1 MQGAHYFTHMNA
13 FVAAVQGVEYWMTKN
28 APDEVAMLIAEDTP
42 VIKAVLKNVH
52 QGYTNRIY
60 EGHAEAFNA
69 PHVIDTVHFA
79 MKHESILL
87 QIADHC
93 AFIIKRHLMG
103 KTDTR
108 ELYDLLAPNIQ
119 KEYTKA
125 TGIIFRVTADQ
136 ISPVE

>member
-93 AFIIKRHLMG
+93 AVIIKRHLMG

-108 ELYDLLAPNIQ
+108 ELYDLL
-119 KEYTKA
+119 E
-125 TGIIFRVTADQ
+125 
-136 ISPVE
+136 